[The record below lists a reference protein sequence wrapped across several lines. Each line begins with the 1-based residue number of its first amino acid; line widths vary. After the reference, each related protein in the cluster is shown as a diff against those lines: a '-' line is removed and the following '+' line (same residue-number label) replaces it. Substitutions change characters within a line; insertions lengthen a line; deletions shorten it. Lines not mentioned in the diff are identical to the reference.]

1 MMVGPLPGTVS
12 STGEVPGQIACAP
25 LGRVGSNPTPGAT
38 YSTALLR
45 PRLIRFQE
53 RRDSQIL
60 CVNLVWQ
67 PLLNRTQHNWGLL
80 DSSLPTTKTCRG
92 LFATRSIIH
101 RWRGKNCERKRSGGG
116 GQEPADFP

>member
-38 YSTALLR
+38 YSTALLG

-53 RRDSQIL
+53 RCDSQIL
-60 CVNLVWQ
+60 CVSLATLAQLNPTQLGTSGLIFAYDQDMSGLVR
-67 PLLNRTQHNWGLL
+67 NKVDH
-80 DSSLPTTKTCRG
+80 S
-92 LFATRSIIH
+92 
-101 RWRGKNCERKRSGGG
+101 
-116 GQEPADFP
+116 